1 MLVYQRVSHIKSMFE
16 TTSSVFNPVK
26 PWEFVNRNPHKG
38 SIPPYQTPPEIEKNL
53 AMFDSYPIIICS

>member
-1 MLVYQRVSHIKSMFE
+1 MFE